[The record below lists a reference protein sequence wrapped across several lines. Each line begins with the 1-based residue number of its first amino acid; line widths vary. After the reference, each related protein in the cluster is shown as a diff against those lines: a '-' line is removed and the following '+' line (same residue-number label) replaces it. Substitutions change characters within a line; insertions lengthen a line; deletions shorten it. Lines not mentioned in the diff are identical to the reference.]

1 MCADFPASSRLQVVD
16 DILDVVHDMLDD
28 LLNVLLQAP
37 FDKECTWRDPATRST
52 FTFKKLKKGYVDPYS
67 VELHDM
73 VFDMPF
79 SETYY
84 TITETLDS
92 HPAHST
98 DLTAFLGY
106 TLDNEAEVVN
116 FMSNHLPL
124 CLNRV
129 AWEDQMSSR
138 CLMPVMMGLH
148 PRLGQDSSLAVF
160 GQNTDVLRDIMW
172 KYVVDTTPV
181 SNVLGLHL

>member
-16 DILDVVHDMLDD
+16 DILDD
-28 LLNVLLQAP
+28 LLNVLLEAQ
-37 FDKECTWRDPATRST
+37 FDEECTWRDPATRST
-52 FTFKKLKKGYVDPYS
+52 FTFKKLKKGNVNPYS

-92 HPAHST
+92 NPADST
-98 DLTAFLGY
+98 DLTEYLGY

-116 FMSNHLPL
+116 FMSDHLPL

-148 PRLGQDSSLAVF
+148 PRLGQGSSLAVF
-160 GQNTDVLRDIMW
+160 CENTDVLREIMW
-172 KYVVDTTPV
+172 KYVVDTTLV
-181 SNVLGLHL
+181 SNVLGLYL